1 MHARIHFP
9 YSQRRPANTRPW
21 LAFCAAVPLL
31 ITLTAGAATA
41 AAAPSAASAGDPSVI
56 SDWNAIAV
64 ATLSADTTK
73 QPVEDILYTAFVQ
86 AAVYNAVV
94 GIGGRYAPYR
104 FHAHAPRGASAQAAA
119 VGAVARLRDAT
130 AGAQRHPVRSAGSAC
145 AHLGP
150 LHPRLQRGQGS
161 GFAHLD
167 RAHGGPDEHRDV
179 LLRQRTSA
187 VQRRAAGPGDRAA
200 PGYRRRRPDVRSH
213 RHECRGR

>member
-9 YSQRRPANTRPW
+9 YSQRRPANTRSW

-31 ITLTAGAATA
+31 ITLTAGTATA
-41 AAAPSAASAGDPSVI
+41 AATPSAAPAGDPTVI

-94 GIGGRYAPYR
+94 GIEGRYAPYR

-119 VGAVARLRDAT
+119 VAAAHEILVTYVPSAQATLDADYAVSL
-130 AGAQRHPVRSAGSAC
+130 VRWPRTFTGSA
-145 AHLGP
+145 
-150 LHPRLQRGQGS
+150 
-161 GFAHLD
+161 D
-167 RAHGGPDEHRDV
+167 I
-179 LLRQRTSA
+179 LR
-187 VQRRAAGPGDRAA
+187 
-200 PGYRRRRPDVRSH
+200 
-213 RHECRGR
+213 